1 MLDADTNIDM
11 SKVTLINVKS
21 VSFVSLTHIIK
32 L

>member
-21 VSFVSLTHIIK
+21 VSFVSLTHILK